1 MTWKVDDSPDHL
13 QEGLSRSIC
22 YFKHTST
29 AFLKG
34 SDLHVAALTLCYPF
48 SFSIFNV
55 MPLFF
60 PSADIL
66 LFPQGRQLVCTSAV
80 LIDLEIATDTLVAL
94 GYDLPR
100 QRTLP
105 GFLFRVQ
112 HYNAGADM

>member
-1 MTWKVDDSPDHL
+1 
-13 QEGLSRSIC
+13 
-22 YFKHTST
+22 
-29 AFLKG
+29 
-34 SDLHVAALTLCYPF
+34 
-48 SFSIFNV
+48 

-80 LIDLEIATDTLVAL
+80 LIDLELATDTLVAL